1 MGGEEAKGATM
12 IRDHHVCIKQWK
24 DKSGLLVPLGS
35 VHTYPSHTRAKE
47 LLSLK

>member
-1 MGGEEAKGATM
+1 MGGEEANGATM

-24 DKSGLLVPLGS
+24 GKFGLLVPLGS
-35 VHTYPSHTRAKE
+35 MRTYPSNTKAKE